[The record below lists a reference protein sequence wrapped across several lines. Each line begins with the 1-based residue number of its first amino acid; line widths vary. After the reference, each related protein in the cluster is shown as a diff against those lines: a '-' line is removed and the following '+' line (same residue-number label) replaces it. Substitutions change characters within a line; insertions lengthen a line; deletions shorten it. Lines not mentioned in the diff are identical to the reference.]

1 MLESL
6 LGIIALISSVF
17 SPAPVVGDSG
27 TINQLN
33 PWKVSGGYVQLS
45 STTASLKVPSLNCT
59 SFTNGG
65 ALTAD
70 ATGAISCSND
80 DGGGGASSG
89 FIVNATGTPGQ
100 VAEFSAL
107 NTLRSTTSLN
117 VASLNATSSAS
128 IAQLIVGSLSGVIKA
143 TAGLLSGGA
152 TTSDLP
158 EGSNSYWTSARST
171 TSVSALIAGTTTT
184 ALAEGTNLY
193 WTTARGTT
201 TARNSIA
208 GLYPATT
215 TANTWTGAQTF
226 QGSTTIAGIQSTA
239 LNCSALGNGGKL
251 VANANGYIQCDADVG
266 ATTAASSTL
275 LSDGNHWSA
284 VQWFNGLVSLA
295 SSTIQTFFSTNAT
308 TSTFGLTGIGD
319 GLLKTRSG
327 SVVLATVGT
336 DYEAG
341 LTAGDGLTRTIND
354 FDCDTASESVFG
366 CLTSAFFSTFNNKVS
381 STSLRSGSLITYDSA
396 SGFITASTS
405 PTFSTLNAT
414 SSLTIGTLSGVL
426 KATAGLVSGGA
437 STSDVPE
444 GTNLYWTTARGT
456 TTARNSIGGL
466 YPATTTANTWT
477 GDQTFTNASSTNF
490 GVTGQFYVSGTA
502 SSTFAGGIQA
512 TNGRFSALNSC
523 DTIDTDANGVMRCG
537 TDSSGST
544 AGFIVNATGTPGQLA
559 AFSAI
564 NAIVSTSTANVSSI
578 DATST
583 TRASIFQ
590 TLSMTNGTSST
601 FAITNALSG
610 LLKTDANGSVRVATD
625 GTDYTLIDAL
635 TCTGN
640 DKFSG
645 VTAAGVFTCSTD
657 QTGGGGGTWPWTVST
672 NYNVSTNATTTAYWA
687 QGAFYAS
694 STVKFGNSTT
704 EGFSWDSTNLRL
716 GIGSTTPGGTLA
728 VGGRLIADHFIAT
741 STTATST
748 VKWRLSVGTS
758 TSNEINFMPDVVG
771 TSTFTS
777 GYGIDLT
784 NGGCFAIAGTCVS
797 GVLSVGGSN
806 NDVMFRTGA
815 QAISGSTGV
824 SFAWDNTNKRLG
836 IGTSTPYAQLSVGGE
851 VWASGFRATSSDIVS
866 LFKFASSTG
875 FSADRLCIGTDCKT
889 AWPSSGATTTIY
901 ADNNHFTAVQFFDGG
916 FIARASSTVQSLC
929 INSDCRTS
937 WPSGGSPVG
946 GAGSIQYTNGSA
958 FNGRTQFF
966 IDNTNL
972 FMGIGTTTPMATL
985 SITGTTTQTIFA
997 VASSTADRT
1006 SIKVDNLGD
1015 TYLGYGPSAVAT
1027 VKAGMFGVGTTTPG
1041 AMFSVSGKAVFS
1053 DGDVWFGSALNGTRW
1068 DNTNRRLSVGTSTS
1082 LHRAT
1087 ISGRIWG
1094 QPMFECLVPAI
1105 TGTAVVAD
1113 GLGNATIPPIMCG
1126 TQMGFDMNGTTDGR
1140 IPVTEPFVIAS
1151 GTPAVT
1157 SFDSAYTAS
1166 NNGDEGIHVKSASL
1180 IGSATS
1186 SMGEGIAMEIWYQT
1200 PNAGT
1205 ATTSAI
1211 NFMGFSNVVWTG
1223 TTTSAAHSQT
1233 EGCLIAAT
1241 STANWQAYCIT
1252 GTLGSKTIR
1261 GVDTGIATS
1270 TQVTKFLLVLDQT
1283 GFSVYTNGN
1292 TTAHAT
1298 VPFAN
1303 VPSNHLRAVFGA
1315 GALQT
1320 CSAVSGGAVT
1330 STQCGISTAKG
1341 TGLMRVGPIKVWGGE
1356 LR

>member
-107 NTLRSTTSLN
+107 NTLRSTTSIN

-327 SVVLATVGT
+327 SVVLATAGT

-341 LTAGDGLTRTIND
+341 LTAGDGLTRTVND

-456 TTARNSIGGL
+456 TTARNAIGGL

-523 DTIDTDANGVMRCG
+523 DTIDTDVNGVMRCG
-537 TDSSGST
+537 TDASGGSASSTLLSDGNHWSALQTFDSEVLFNQKFKVGSIWSAGGKMLYYDSGTGYIEET
-544 AGFIVNATGTPGQLA
+544 ATADIEYTP
-559 AFSAI
+559 
-564 NAIVSTSTANVSSI
+564 STSFKITTPSITLGSASGIAYLNAGELQTA
-578 DATST
+578 
-583 TRASIFQ
+583 
-590 TLSMTNGTSST
+590 TNGTE
-601 FAITNALSG
+601 
-610 LLKTDANGSVRVATD
+610 
-625 GTDYTLIDAL
+625 YTLITGT
-635 TCTGN
+635 TCTGTEKVSAVSA
-640 DKFSG
+640 DG
-645 VTAAGVFTCSTD
+645 TVTCSTD

-672 NYNVSTNATTTAYWA
+672 NYNTANSTTSPMWW
-687 QGAFYAS
+687 QGAIYAS

-797 GVLSVGGSN
+797 GVLSVGQT
-806 NDVMFRTGA
+806 MM
-815 QAISGSTGV
+815 
-824 SFAWDNTNKRLG
+824 
-836 IGTSTPYAQLSVGGE
+836 
-851 VWASGFRATSSDIVS
+851 
-866 LFKFASSTG
+866 
-875 FSADRLCIGTDCKT
+875 LCLEQEPK
-889 AWPSSGATTTIY
+889 
-901 ADNNHFTAVQFFDGG
+901 
-916 FIARASSTVQSLC
+916 QSLVQREYHLPGT
-929 INSDCRTS
+929 IQTSDL
-937 WPSGGSPVG
+937 
-946 GAGSIQYTNGSA
+946 A
-958 FNGRTQFF
+958 
-966 IDNTNL
+966 
-972 FMGIGTTTPMATL
+972 
-985 SITGTTTQTIFA
+985 
-997 VASSTADRT
+997 
-1006 SIKVDNLGD
+1006 
-1015 TYLGYGPSAVAT
+1015 
-1027 VKAGMFGVGTTTPG
+1027 
-1041 AMFSVSGKAVFS
+1041 
-1053 DGDVWFGSALNGTRW
+1053 
-1068 DNTNRRLSVGTSTS
+1068 
-1082 LHRAT
+1082 
-1087 ISGRIWG
+1087 
-1094 QPMFECLVPAI
+1094 
-1105 TGTAVVAD
+1105 
-1113 GLGNATIPPIMCG
+1113 
-1126 TQMGFDMNGTTDGR
+1126 
-1140 IPVTEPFVIAS
+1140 
-1151 GTPAVT
+1151 
-1157 SFDSAYTAS
+1157 
-1166 NNGDEGIHVKSASL
+1166 
-1180 IGSATS
+1180 
-1186 SMGEGIAMEIWYQT
+1186 
-1200 PNAGT
+1200 
-1205 ATTSAI
+1205 
-1211 NFMGFSNVVWTG
+1211 
-1223 TTTSAAHSQT
+1223 
-1233 EGCLIAAT
+1233 
-1241 STANWQAYCIT
+1241 
-1252 GTLGSKTIR
+1252 
-1261 GVDTGIATS
+1261 
-1270 TQVTKFLLVLDQT
+1270 
-1283 GFSVYTNGN
+1283 
-1292 TTAHAT
+1292 
-1298 VPFAN
+1298 
-1303 VPSNHLRAVFGA
+1303 
-1315 GALQT
+1315 
-1320 CSAVSGGAVT
+1320 
-1330 STQCGISTAKG
+1330 
-1341 TGLMRVGPIKVWGGE
+1341 
-1356 LR
+1356 